1 MDWLY
6 SNPAAAGLQ
15 PQRLKHYRAFAFS
28 AYGRKPTK
36 GGQVQAT
43 RYAGGR

>member
-1 MDWLY
+1 M
-6 SNPAAAGLQ
+6 AGLQ
-15 PQRLKHYRAFAFS
+15 PQHIKHWLAFAFS
-28 AYGRKPTK
+28 AYGRKPAE